1 MPAEALL
8 IDTDVL
14 SYIAW
19 ERNQAEP
26 FTPLLLG
33 KLPFISFVTV
43 GEMYFGAE
51 KANWG
56 EPRVA
61 KMENM
66 LRRYTV
72 IPGTFEI
79 AKHYGRVKRA
89 FRDQVDENDMWI
101 AATAL
106 AYELPVVT
114 NNLTHFEPMS
124 EQLNFS
130 LVHPDLSVPP
140 LAGHLD

>member
-1 MPAEALL
+1 MPTNGLL

-19 ERNQAEP
+19 ERPQAEP
-26 FTPLLLG
+26 FAPLLLG

-43 GEMYFGAE
+43 GEMFFGAA

-56 EPRVA
+56 EPRIA
-61 KMENM
+61 RMETI

-72 IPGTFEI
+72 IPGTYDI
-79 AKHYGRVKRA
+79 AQRYGHVKRA
-89 FRDQVDENDMWI
+89 FRDQVGENDMWI

-106 AYELPVVT
+106 AHELPVVT
-114 NNLTHFEPMS
+114 NNLTHFGPMS
-124 EQLNFS
+124 DRLGFD
-130 LVHPDLSVPP
+130 LVHPDRP
-140 LAGHLD
+140 

>member
-1 MPAEALL
+1 MPTEELL
-8 IDTDVL
+8 VDTDVL

-19 ERNQAEP
+19 ERPQAES
-26 FTPLLLG
+26 FAPLLLG

-56 EPRVA
+56 EPRIA
-61 KMENM
+61 KMETI

-72 IPGTFEI
+72 IPGTYEV
-79 AKHYGRVKRA
+79 ARQYGRVKRA

-124 EQLNFS
+124 DQLDFG
-130 LVHPDLSVPP
+130 LVHPDRP
-140 LAGHLD
+140 

>member
-1 MPAEALL
+1 VSTRELL
-8 IDTDVL
+8 VDTDVL

-19 ERNQAEP
+19 DRPQARSFAP
-26 FTPLLLG
+26 FLLG
-33 KLPFISFVTV
+33 KLSFISFVTV

-61 KMENM
+61 KMETI

-72 IPGTFEI
+72 IPGTYEV
-79 AKHYGRVKRA
+79 ARQYGRVKRA
-89 FRDQVDENDMWI
+89 FCDQVDENDMWI

-124 EQLNFS
+124 DQLDFG
-130 LVHPDLSVPP
+130 LVHPDRP
-140 LAGHLD
+140 

>member
-1 MPAEALL
+1 VPTEELL
-8 IDTDVL
+8 VDTDVL
-14 SYIAW
+14 SCIAW
-19 ERNQAEP
+19 ERPQAES
-26 FTPLLLG
+26 FAPLLLG

-56 EPRVA
+56 EPRIV
-61 KMENM
+61 KMETI

-72 IPGTFEI
+72 IPGTYEI
-79 AKHYGRVKRA
+79 ARQYGRVKRA

-124 EQLNFS
+124 NQLDFG
-130 LVHPDLSVPP
+130 LVHPDRP
-140 LAGHLD
+140 

>member
-1 MPAEALL
+1 MPTEELL
-8 IDTDVL
+8 VDTDVL

-19 ERNQAEP
+19 ERPQAES
-26 FTPLLLG
+26 FAPLLLG

-56 EPRVA
+56 ERRIA
-61 KMENM
+61 NMETI

-72 IPGTFEI
+72 IPGTYEV
-79 AKHYGRVKRA
+79 AKQYGRVKRA
-89 FRDQVDENDMWI
+89 FRGQVEENDMWI

-124 EQLNFS
+124 NQLDFS
-130 LVHPDLSVPP
+130 LVHPDRP
-140 LAGHLD
+140 

>member
-1 MPAEALL
+1 MPTEELL
-8 IDTDVL
+8 VDTDVL
-14 SYIAW
+14 SCIAW
-19 ERNQAEP
+19 ERPQAES
-26 FTPLLLG
+26 FAPLLLG

-56 EPRVA
+56 EPRIV
-61 KMENM
+61 KMETI

-72 IPGTFEI
+72 IPGTYEI
-79 AKHYGRVKRA
+79 ARQYGRVKRA

-106 AYELPVVT
+106 AYELLVVT

-124 EQLNFS
+124 NQLDFG
-130 LVHPDLSVPP
+130 LVHPDRP
-140 LAGHLD
+140 

>member
-1 MPAEALL
+1 MPTEELL
-8 IDTDVL
+8 VDTDVL
-14 SYIAW
+14 SCIAW
-19 ERNQAEP
+19 ERPQAES
-26 FTPLLLG
+26 FAPLLLG

-56 EPRVA
+56 EPRIV
-61 KMENM
+61 KMETI

-72 IPGTFEI
+72 IPGTYEI
-79 AKHYGRVKRA
+79 ARQYGRVKRA

-124 EQLNFS
+124 NQLDFG
-130 LVHPDLSVPP
+130 LVHPDRP
-140 LAGHLD
+140 

>member
-1 MPAEALL
+1 MPTEELL
-8 IDTDVL
+8 VDTDVL

-19 ERNQAEP
+19 KRQKAEL
-26 FTPLLLG
+26 FAPLLLG

-56 EPRVA
+56 GPRIA
-61 KMENM
+61 KMETI

-72 IPGTFEI
+72 IPGTYEI
-79 AKHYGRVKRA
+79 AKQYGRVKRA
-89 FRDQVDENDMWI
+89 FREQVDENDMWI

-124 EQLNFS
+124 DQLDFS
-130 LVHPDLSVPP
+130 LVHPDRP
-140 LAGHLD
+140 

>member
-1 MPAEALL
+1 MPTEELL
-8 IDTDVL
+8 VDTDVL

-19 ERNQAEP
+19 ERPQAES
-26 FTPLLLG
+26 FAPLLLG

-43 GEMYFGAE
+43 GEMYFGDE

-61 KMENM
+61 KLETI
-66 LRRYTV
+66 LGRYTV
-72 IPGTFEI
+72 IPGTYEV
-79 AKHYGRVKRA
+79 ARQYGRVKRA

-124 EQLNFS
+124 GQLDFS
-130 LVHPDLSVPP
+130 LVHPPGP
-140 LAGHLD
+140 